1 VDVPVSGAGAWT
13 ADRTFTMAVAATET
27 PFVQTLRLRFE
38 ADGVVLESE
47 SNVGFGATK
56 GATLRGRLE

>member
-1 VDVPVSGAGAWT
+1 
-13 ADRTFTMAVAATET
+13 VAATET

-38 ADGVVLESE
+38 SDGVVLESE